1 MVEVVK
7 PIAVLQG
14 GNGADIQ
21 RLLREFVERRRPAQ
35 RIVGLVQ
42 DDPEVETD
50 GRARG
55 KAQLRLVS
63 DGRRFP
69 LFQDLGAEACGLH
82 PPGVIAASQA
92 LVQDIAA
99 GCDAVVIS
107 KFGVLEAERRTGLI
121 DAFAAAIEADV
132 PILTSVAPKFSA
144 AWARFADPLFV
155 VLPPDAESIAAWW
168 HRARRA

>member
-1 MVEVVK
+1 MERAIK
-7 PIAVLQG
+7 PVAVLQG

-21 RLLREFVERRRPAQ
+21 RLLCEFVERQRPAH

-42 DDPEVETD
+42 DDPEAGTD
-50 GRARG
+50 GSPG
-55 KAQLRLVS
+55 SKAQLRLVS

-69 LFQDLGAEACGLH
+69 LFQDLGAEACGLY

-121 DAFAAAIEADV
+121 AAFAAAVEAGV
-132 PILTSVAPKFSA
+132 PILTSVAPKFAA
-144 AWARFADPLFV
+144 AWTRFADPLFV
-155 VLPPDAESIAAWW
+155 VLPPDAAAIASWW
-168 HRARRA
+168 QGARRS